1 MTFGLLLFTLVIVGF
16 TVGAYWALYQITL
29 AAWGSSK
36 AKPHWR
42 AIVASPIG
50 QILLPIYKWLV
61 PAAGVIFVAV
71 VFFQLLSGAYAI

>member
-1 MTFGLLLFTLVIVGF
+1 MTIGLTLFTLVSVGF
-16 TVGAYWALYQITL
+16 TVGAYWALYQVTL

-50 QILLPIYKWLV
+50 QILLPIYKWLL
-61 PAAGVIFVAV
+61 PAAGVVFAAAV
-71 VFFQLLSGAYAI
+71 IIQLLSGAYAI